1 MVQVIETRWGKNEG
15 YNLSRLIERTL
26 DPVDNESGAV
36 EAAART
42 ADNCA
47 EALGLLIDLLV
58 SKNAITLD
66 DALRVAGMACRDIRL
81 ADDQN

>member
-1 MVQVIETRWGKNEG
+1 MVQVIENRWGKNEAHT
-15 YNLSRLIERTL
+15 LSRLIERTL
-26 DPVDNESGAV
+26 DPVDNESG
-36 EAAART
+36 AART

-66 DALRVAGMACRDIRL
+66 EALRVAGMACRDIRL